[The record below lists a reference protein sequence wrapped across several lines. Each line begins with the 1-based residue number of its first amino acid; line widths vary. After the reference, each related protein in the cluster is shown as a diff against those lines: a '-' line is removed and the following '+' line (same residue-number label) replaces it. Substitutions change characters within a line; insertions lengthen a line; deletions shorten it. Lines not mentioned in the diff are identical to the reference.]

1 MNILAIDTS
10 TKNFSLAV
18 SRNGKVLRFRNIK
31 LDKVLESSIIPA
43 IDGILKLAKVR
54 FADLDGFA
62 VGLGPG
68 SFTSL
73 RVGLST
79 IKAFALTT
87 GKPVV
92 GVSSLDV
99 VAANVLG
106 KKCDEICVI
115 MDARRN
121 LLYACLYEQEK
132 GALKRKTEPMLVTLD
147 ELLDKV
153 HGRTL
158 FVGDAVGPLKNV
170 IKEKYREAARKGS
183 KCVAVF
189 APQASGIPQA
199 KKLFMLAFGRFC
211 KKEYDDSEVLNP
223 VYLYAEDCQ
232 VQNPLHGK

>member
-18 SRNGKVLRFRNIK
+18 SRKGKIARYRNVH

-43 IDGILKLAKVR
+43 IEGILKLAKLR
-54 FADLDGFA
+54 FEDLDGFA

-79 IKAFALTT
+79 IKAFALAS

-92 GVSSLDV
+92 GVCSLDV
-99 VAANVLG
+99 VAFNVLG

-121 LLYACLYEQEK
+121 LIYACLYEDRK
-132 GALKRKTEPMLVTLD
+132 GELHRKSEPILIGLD
-147 ELLDKV
+147 DLLDKV
-153 HGRTL
+153 RGRTL
-158 FVGDAVGPLKNV
+158 FVGDAVPIYKTA
-170 IKEKYREAARKGS
+170 IKEKYRQATKKGS
-183 KCVAVF
+183 RCVALF
-189 APQASGIPQA
+189 ADQGAAVPQAR
-199 KKLFMLAFGRFC
+199 KLFMLAFGRFC

-223 VYLYAEDCQ
+223 VYLYAQDCQ
-232 VQNPLHGK
+232 VQPPTK